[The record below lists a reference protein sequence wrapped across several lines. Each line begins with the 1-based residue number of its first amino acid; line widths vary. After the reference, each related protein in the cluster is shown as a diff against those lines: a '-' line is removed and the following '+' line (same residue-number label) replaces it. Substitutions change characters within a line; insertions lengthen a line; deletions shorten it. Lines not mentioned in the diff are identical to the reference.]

1 KYGPND
7 GNVLLADMVFPGG
20 VTLTQL
26 GSDHFMRNRPLGI
39 ATVALAITV
48 INWLEKPDGESI
60 QVPGGQIRLAVRE
73 IIKPPRLFR
82 IPSISDI
89 FSVSY
94 CLLHELLPDV
104 YLWLLQLLT
113 R

>member
-1 KYGPND
+1 MAVGRQRFISFRVPDHILVVNYFGIPISGSVTFWMRRSYSPLRKYGPND

-60 QVPGGQIRLAVRE
+60 QVPGG
-73 IIKPPRLFR
+73 
-82 IPSISDI
+82 
-89 FSVSY
+89 
-94 CLLHELLPDV
+94 
-104 YLWLLQLLT
+104 
-113 R
+113 